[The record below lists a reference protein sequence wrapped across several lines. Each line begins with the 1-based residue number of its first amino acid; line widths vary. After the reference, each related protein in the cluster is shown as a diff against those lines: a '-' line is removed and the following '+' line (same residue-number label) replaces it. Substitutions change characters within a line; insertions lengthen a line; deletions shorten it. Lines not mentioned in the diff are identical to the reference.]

1 MNANIV
7 DDIVWIG
14 LFDEDYLSDTVDDID
29 YQSNH
34 SANRARP
41 VSMISCILN
50 KTKQFFSF
58 SLSFVHLVPN
68 FMSAPNNLSIMEEI
82 DLKEKTPNRS
92 TNHQRQSSD
101 STILNDNQM
110 SISKNVG
117 ALNSHLKVLRNIKDN
132 LFSSNSIFSNL
143 GLTYLGPFDG
153 HNIFSIINMLKKI
166 KDKKGTYLLF
176 NYSV

>member
-1 MNANIV
+1 LCHVQSNRSSKILLKANIDIILKNKEGCTSFELANKFSHIDLAKQIKQLMNGNKV

-14 LFDEDYLSDTVDDID
+14 LFDKDYLSDTVDDTD

-68 FMSAPNNLSIMEEI
+68 FMSAPNTLSIMEEI

-110 SISKNVG
+110 ISSTN
-117 ALNSHLKVLRNIKDN
+117 KDLVKECN
-132 LFSSNSIFSNL
+132 LIIFN
-143 GLTYLGPFDG
+143 T
-153 HNIFSIINMLKKI
+153 
-166 KDKKGTYLLF
+166 
-176 NYSV
+176 